1 MWWVFL
7 LLYCS
12 YLILGPHWES
22 KLITGEKLAIVDS
35 VRELF
40 RRSIFISYVAL
51 LMIAWFLYK
60 PSQTSFVSALLLTL
74 MAMTGFHM
82 KYGPEK
88 PFPMHLILTL
98 FLLYTGKKFL
108 SLQLSM
114 TIALVAFYTL
124 MHEKLYIP

>member
-1 MWWVFL
+1 MWQLFIL
-7 LLYCS
+7 MYFS

-35 VRELF
+35 LTEF
-40 RRSIFISYVAL
+40 GRRSIFISYVAL

-60 PSQTSFVSALLLTL
+60 PSQTSFVSALLLTIL
-74 MAMTGFHM
+74 AMTGFHM

-98 FLLYTGKKFL
+98 FLLYQGRAYMQP
-108 SLQLSM
+108 QLWF
-114 TIALVAFYTL
+114 TIALVMFYTL
-124 MHEKLYIP
+124 MHVKLYIP

>member
-1 MWWVFL
+1 MIFIV
-7 LLYCS
+7 LYLS

-22 KLITGEKLAIVDS
+22 KLLTGEKFAIVDS
-35 VRELF
+35 IRELF

-60 PSQTSFVSALLLTL
+60 PSQTSFVSALILTM
-74 MAMTGFHM
+74 MAMTGFHL

-88 PFPMHLILTL
+88 PIPTHILLTT
-98 FLLYTGKKFL
+98 FLLYQGRQYMKP
-108 SLQLSM
+108 QLWL
-114 TIALVAFYTL
+114 TVALVAFYTL